1 MALSVSHPSSTLE
14 SFSSSDDIGVSGWY
28 GMWYGRSH
36 IIFSIS
42 TKYVINILNNI
53 GVFAIKCA
61 KSSAHII
68 FVSFVKKESY
78 RLNREK
84 KIGDASQITTYL

>member
-1 MALSVSHPSSTLE
+1 MISISVTADNSPRFLCTVVMFFQYYICKFPL
-14 SFSSSDDIGVSGWY
+14 F
-28 GMWYGRSH
+28 
-36 IIFSIS
+36 S

>member
-1 MALSVSHPSSTLE
+1 MVMISISVTADNSPRFLWQTNTVVMFFQYYICKFPL
-14 SFSSSDDIGVSGWY
+14 F
-28 GMWYGRSH
+28 
-36 IIFSIS
+36 S
-42 TKYVINILNNI
+42 TKYMINILNNI

-84 KIGDASQITTYL
+84 KNW

>member
-1 MALSVSHPSSTLE
+1 M
-14 SFSSSDDIGVSGWY
+14 
-28 GMWYGRSH
+28 
-36 IIFSIS
+36 
-42 TKYVINILNNI
+42 INILNNI